1 MLAVLGVLLV
11 TAGVAVGASVLA
23 PESALGRQVAR
34 VIGGGQG
41 PTATIPAVATFTPS
55 AATATQPAIVAN
67 APTATEAPP
76 SATATTP
83 PTETATATATATS
96 TQTPALT
103 ETSAPTT
110 TPTLTTTPTPTPT
123 ETPAPTHTVA
133 PPTVAATAAPPTTAP
148 TMAPPTAA
156 PVQVLSNIPI
166 SNGDAGQGVIWVEH
180 LASIFVN
187 GADGHRYRAEL
198 GFLSSPEALNEV
210 QRLWTAAGRGGANW
224 RMRIQ
229 VRDRVSWVACTADAN
244 ACYDN
249 LSTDNVQALFSM
261 QVYLKDHVWQALLN
275 DHLQGG
281 WRATTQNQ
289 YYSAVQEAIFTPM
302 ANQKANVPCIGFT
315 FTRAD

>member
-1 MLAVLGVLLV
+1 
-11 TAGVAVGASVLA
+11 
-23 PESALGRQVAR
+23 
-34 VIGGGQG
+34 
-41 PTATIPAVATFTPS
+41 
-55 AATATQPAIVAN
+55 
-67 APTATEAPP
+67 
-76 SATATTP
+76 
-83 PTETATATATATS
+83 
-96 TQTPALT
+96 
-103 ETSAPTT
+103 
-110 TPTLTTTPTPTPT
+110 
-123 ETPAPTHTVA
+123 
-133 PPTVAATAAPPTTAP
+133 
-148 TMAPPTAA
+148 MAPPTAA

-289 YYSAVQEAIFTPM
+289 YYGAVQEAIFTPM